1 MTSSSGSVCAACGAL
16 ASGKFCGSCG
26 ANLVARTC
34 AGCGTPLGAGA
45 QFCSSCGRAAGVAS
59 RAGERVRWV
68 FTGALGSALIAGLLI
83 FLTRGAP
90 APAAEVAASAPFAS
104 GAAAGGGPPP
114 DISNMSP
121 RERFDRLYNR
131 VMTAAENGDEAT
143 VTNFSPMALSA
154 YGMLDTVDADARYHA
169 ALIKLHTGDI
179 DGATALGDTILAN
192 NPGHLFGYIVLGTVA
207 RFRKDDA
214 GLSKAYSGFLSHYG
228 TEMKAGRAEY
238 SDHARSITDF
248 KKAAE
253 AARSPA

>member
-1 MTSSSGSVCAACGAL
+1 M
-16 ASGKFCGSCG
+16 
-26 ANLVARTC
+26 
-34 AGCGTPLGAGA
+34 
-45 QFCSSCGRAAGVAS
+45 
-59 RAGERVRWV
+59 RWV
-68 FTGALGSALIAGLLI
+68 LTGALGSALIAGLLI

-90 APAAEVAASAPFAS
+90 APAAEVAANAPFA
-104 GAAAGGGPPP
+104 GGTAGGGPPP
-114 DISNMSP
+114 DISSMSP

-131 VMTAAENGDEAT
+131 IMTAAENGDEAT

-154 YGMLDTVDADARYHA
+154 YTMLDTVDADARYHA

-214 GLSKAYSGFLSHYG
+214 GLSKAYSGFLTHYQA
-228 TEMKAGRAEY
+228 EMKAGRAEY
-238 SDHARSITDF
+238 TDHARSITDF

>member
-1 MTSSSGSVCAACGAL
+1 M
-16 ASGKFCGSCG
+16 
-26 ANLVARTC
+26 
-34 AGCGTPLGAGA
+34 
-45 QFCSSCGRAAGVAS
+45 
-59 RAGERVRWV
+59 RWV
-68 FTGALGSALIAGLLI
+68 LTGALGSALIAGLLI

-90 APAAEVAASAPFAS
+90 APAAEVAANAPFA
-104 GAAAGGGPPP
+104 GGTAAGGGPPP
-114 DISNMSP
+114 DISSMSP

-131 VMTAAENGDEAT
+131 IMTAAENGDEAT

-154 YGMLDTVDADARYHA
+154 YTMLDTVDADARYHA

-214 GLSKAYSGFLSHYG
+214 GLSKAYSGFLNHYQA
-228 TEMKAGRAEY
+228 EMKAGRAEY
-238 SDHARSITDF
+238 TDHARSITDF

>member
-1 MTSSSGSVCAACGAL
+1 VY
-16 ASGKFCGSCG
+16 
-26 ANLVARTC
+26 NRT
-34 AGCGTPLGAGA
+34 GD
-45 QFCSSCGRAAGVAS
+45 
-59 RAGERVRWV
+59 RVRWV
-68 FTGALGSALIAGLLI
+68 LTGALGAGVIALLLI

-90 APAAEVAASAPFAS
+90 APAAASAPFAD
-104 GAAAGGGPPP
+104 GAGGGGGPPP

-131 VMTAAENGDEAT
+131 IMTAAENGDEAT

-154 YGMLDTVDADARYHA
+154 YTMLDTVDADARYHA

-214 GLSKAYSGFLSHYG
+214 GLNKAYSGFLSHYEA
-228 TEMKAGRAEY
+228 EMKAGRAEY
-238 SDHARSITDF
+238 TDHARSITDF

-253 AARSPA
+253 SARSPA

>member
-1 MTSSSGSVCAACGAL
+1 VL
-16 ASGKFCGSCG
+16 
-26 ANLVARTC
+26 
-34 AGCGTPLGAGA
+34 
-45 QFCSSCGRAAGVAS
+45 
-59 RAGERVRWV
+59 
-68 FTGALGSALIAGLLI
+68 TGAVGSALIAGLLI

-90 APAAEVAASAPFAS
+90 APAAEVAAASAPFAG

>member
-1 MTSSSGSVCAACGAL
+1 
-16 ASGKFCGSCG
+16 
-26 ANLVARTC
+26 
-34 AGCGTPLGAGA
+34 
-45 QFCSSCGRAAGVAS
+45 
-59 RAGERVRWV
+59 
-68 FTGALGSALIAGLLI
+68 
-83 FLTRGAP
+83 
-90 APAAEVAASAPFAS
+90 VAANAPFAG

-131 VMTAAENGDEAT
+131 IMTAAENGDEGT
-143 VTNFSPMALSA
+143 VTNFSPMALQA
-154 YGMLDTVDADARYHA
+154 YTMLDTVDADARYHA

-214 GLSKAYSGFLSHYG
+214 GLSKAYSGFLTHYQA
-228 TEMKAGRAEY
+228 EMKAGRAEY
-238 SDHARSITDF
+238 TDHARSITDF
-248 KKAAE
+248 KKAAD

>member
-1 MTSSSGSVCAACGAL
+1 M
-16 ASGKFCGSCG
+16 
-26 ANLVARTC
+26 ARTC
-34 AGCGTPLGAGA
+34 AGCGAPLGAGA
-45 QFCSSCGRAAGVAS
+45 QFCSSCGRPAGVPS
-59 RAGERVRWV
+59 RTGERVRWV
-68 FTGALGSALIAGLLI
+68 LTGALGSALIAGLLI

-90 APAAEVAASAPFAS
+90 APAAEVAASAPFAG

-131 VMTAAENGDEAT
+131 IMTAAENGDEAT
-143 VTNFSPMALSA
+143 VTNFTPMALSA

-179 DGATALGDTILAN
+179 DGATALGDTILGN

-214 GLSKAYSGFLSHYG
+214 GLNKAYSGFLRHYDA
-228 TEMKAGRAEY
+228 EMKAGRAEY

>member
-1 MTSSSGSVCAACGAL
+1 MTSSSGSVCPACGAP

-26 ANLVARTC
+26 ASLVARTC
-34 AGCGTPLGAGA
+34 AGCGAPLGAGA
-45 QFCSSCGRAAGVAS
+45 QFCSSCGRAAGVPS

-68 FTGALGSALIAGLLI
+68 LTGALGSALIAGLLI

-90 APAAEVAASAPFAS
+90 APAVQVAANAPFAG
-104 GAAAGGGPPP
+104 GAGPGEGVPP
-114 DISNMSP
+114 DITSMSP

-131 VMTAAENGDEAT
+131 IMTAAENGDEAT
-143 VTNFSPMALSA
+143 VTNFTPMALSA

-179 DGATALGDTILAN
+179 DGATALGDTILGN

-214 GLSKAYSGFLSHYG
+214 GLSKAYSGFLGHYDA
-228 TEMKAGRAEY
+228 EMKAGRAEY

>member
-1 MTSSSGSVCAACGAL
+1 M
-16 ASGKFCGSCG
+16 
-26 ANLVARTC
+26 
-34 AGCGTPLGAGA
+34 
-45 QFCSSCGRAAGVAS
+45 
-59 RAGERVRWV
+59 RWV
-68 FTGALGSALIAGLLI
+68 LTGALGSALIAGLLI

-90 APAAEVAASAPFAS
+90 APAAEVAANAPFA
-104 GAAAGGGPPP
+104 GGTAAGGSPPP
-114 DISNMSP
+114 DISSMSP

-131 VMTAAENGDEAT
+131 IMTAAENGDEGT

-154 YGMLDTVDADARYHA
+154 YTMLDTVDADARYHA

-214 GLSKAYSGFLSHYG
+214 GLSKAYSGFLTHYQA
-228 TEMKAGRAEY
+228 EMKAGRAEY
-238 SDHARSITDF
+238 TDHARSITDF

>member
-1 MTSSSGSVCAACGAL
+1 
-16 ASGKFCGSCG
+16 
-26 ANLVARTC
+26 
-34 AGCGTPLGAGA
+34 
-45 QFCSSCGRAAGVAS
+45 
-59 RAGERVRWV
+59 VRWV
-68 FTGALGSALIAGLLI
+68 LTGALGSALIAGLLI

-90 APAAEVAASAPFAS
+90 APAAEVAANAPFA
-104 GAAAGGGPPP
+104 GGTAGGGPPP
-114 DISNMSP
+114 DISSMSP

-131 VMTAAENGDEAT
+131 IMTAAENGDEAT

-154 YGMLDTVDADARYHA
+154 YTMLDTVDADARYHA

-214 GLSKAYSGFLSHYG
+214 GLSKAYSGFLTHYQA
-228 TEMKAGRAEY
+228 EMKAGRAEY
-238 SDHARSITDF
+238 TDHARSITDF

>member
-1 MTSSSGSVCAACGAL
+1 ML
-16 ASGKFCGSCG
+16 
-26 ANLVARTC
+26 
-34 AGCGTPLGAGA
+34 
-45 QFCSSCGRAAGVAS
+45 
-59 RAGERVRWV
+59 
-68 FTGALGSALIAGLLI
+68 TGALGSALIAGLLI

-90 APAAEVAASAPFAS
+90 APAAEVAASAPFAG

-131 VMTAAENGDEAT
+131 IMTAAESGDEAT
-143 VTNFSPMALSA
+143 VTKFSPMALSA

-169 ALIKLHTGDI
+169 ALIRLHTGDI

-214 GLSKAYSGFLSHYG
+214 GLSKAYSGFLNHYRRRD
-228 TEMKAGRAEY
+228 EGRPRGVLRPRAV
-238 SDHARSITDF
+238 DHRLQESRGSSEVTRMTLLGQFASGSRS
-248 KKAAE
+248 
-253 AARSPA
+253 